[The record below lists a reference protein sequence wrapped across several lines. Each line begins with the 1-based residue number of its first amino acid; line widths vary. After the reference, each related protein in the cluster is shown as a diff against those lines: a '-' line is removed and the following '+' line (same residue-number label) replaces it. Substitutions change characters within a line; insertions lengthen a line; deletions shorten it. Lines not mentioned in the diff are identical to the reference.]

1 VSAFL
6 LNVNALIALL
16 DPAHVHHDRAHEWF
30 AVQGMENW
38 VSSPTTENGTIR
50 IASHPK
56 YSNAQPAP
64 IFLESLESLTRV
76 GHRHFVPDAV
86 SLLDDGVMGAN
97 LLSSS
102 LGALREPGARLP
114 SRPSATVPL
123 QAHDR
128 RTVAGFL
135 RRVAWPLERHE
146 SVDESLV
153 AVHQRQEVIAE
164 SRELG

>member
-6 LNVNALIALL
+6 LDVNALIALL
-16 DPAHVHHDRAHEWF
+16 DPAHMHHDRAHAWF

-64 IFLESLESLTRV
+64 IVHESLQSLKGV
-76 GHRHFVPDAV
+76 GHHHFVPDAL
-86 SLLDDGVMGAN
+86 SLLDDGVMRAN
-97 LLSSS
+97 VLGSS
-102 LGALREPGARLP
+102 LGALREPGARRP
-114 SRPSATVPL
+114 SRRSATVAL

-128 RTVAGFL
+128 RTVAGFF